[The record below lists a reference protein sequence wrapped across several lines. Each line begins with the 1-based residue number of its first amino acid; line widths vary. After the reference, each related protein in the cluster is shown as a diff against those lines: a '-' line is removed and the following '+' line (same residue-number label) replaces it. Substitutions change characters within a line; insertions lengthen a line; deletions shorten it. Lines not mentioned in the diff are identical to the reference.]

1 VNAAY
6 LVFDMD
12 GVLAEV
18 TESYRESVVQ
28 TVLHFTGKTIERD
41 SIQEYKNRGG
51 FNNDWLLSQQICADL
66 GVQVPYAVV
75 AKYFCDLFF
84 GPNGN
89 DGLVSREVWVPK
101 DGLLESLARRYRLA
115 IFTGRLHSEADIT
128 LQRYAADITFSPI
141 IAEGDITNGKPAP
154 DGLLLIRELTGAQN
168 MIYVGDT
175 VDDARSARSAGVP
188 FIGIAAPTS
197 PLYDELVALLRG
209 EGAFAVLDDVN
220 QIEAALEA
228 APARLCAIERIRS
241 DN

>member
-1 VNAAY
+1 MSATY

-18 TESYRESVVQ
+18 TESYREAVVQ
-28 TVLHFTGKTIERD
+28 TVLHFTAKTIERD

-51 FNNDWLLSQQICADL
+51 FNNDWLLSQQICSDL
-66 GVQVPYAVV
+66 GIQVPYDSVV
-75 AKYFCDLFF
+75 KYFCDLFF

-101 DGLLESLARRYRLA
+101 DGLLESLSQRYRLA

-128 LQRYAADITFSPI
+128 LGRYAANIAFSPI
-141 IAEGDITNGKPAP
+141 IAEGDVVNGKPAP
-154 DGLLLIRELTGAQN
+154 DGLFLIREQTSAEN

-175 VDDARSARSAGVP
+175 VDDARSSKSASVP
-188 FIGIAAPTS
+188 FIGIAAPST
-197 PLYDELVALLRG
+197 PGHEELVALLRN

-220 QIEAALEA
+220 QIEEALGGIPPQTE
-228 APARLCAIERIRS
+228 PRP
-241 DN
+241 